1 MTDPTGPI
9 TFSLLGAFVALLGP
23 ILGPYAL
30 VVFAAAVGAVLAMS
44 VRPMPSRWAGV
55 RFVLLGAA
63 IALLITGPLVWAC
76 QNYLAIPGN
85 IALVPV
91 AFILGLKRDG
101 LVFIVNRA
109 IDGLSAAVTALT
121 SSAGQRGGQ

>member
-1 MTDPTGPI
+1 MTEPAGPI

-30 VVFAAAVGAVLAMS
+30 IVFAAAVGAVLAMS
-44 VRPMPSRWAGV
+44 AQPMPTRWAGV
-55 RFVLLGAA
+55 RFVLMGAA
-63 IALLITGPLVWAC
+63 IALLITGPLIWAC
-76 QNYLAIPGN
+76 QKYLGIPGN

-91 AFILGLKRDG
+91 AFMLGLKRDG
-101 LVFIVNRA
+101 LISLVNKLV
-109 IDGLSAAVTALT
+109 DGLAAAVASFT